1 MLVGLITKEQDEAKT
16 KEYLDELEFL
26 ADTAGAVTVKRFT
39 QKVGGPSQT
48 TYVGSGKL
56 QEIKQYIKACQDA
69 YDEWIDSRKE
79 ESGMWDENTQLS
91 DKSPSSFHL
100 PLSSKNLSQ
109 WGW

>member
-1 MLVGLITKEQDEAKT
+1 MTTPITVSNRVSISASDN
-16 KEYLDELEFL
+16 KEYTRAQNSKIGD
-26 ADTAGAVTVKRFT
+26 
-39 QKVGGPSQT
+39 
-48 TYVGSGKL
+48 

-100 PLSSKNLSQ
+100 PLFLNNIVQSVPFLS
-109 WGW
+109 